1 MTTNSTL
8 AMRRIQRRIGFQRAI
23 TIACATALIAALTA
37 CSSPT
42 DSNAQAAATTPG
54 NVTLS
59 AAQRSHIELH
69 TIAASTY
76 SNTIETTGSVDF
88 DNDRATSVLAP
99 ISGPVSRIVV
109 APGEKV
115 AKGQALAFVD
125 SPDFATATSTYSK
138 TVVAAANA
146 RKIADVDKDLFA
158 HDGVS
163 QRENQQAQTDAA
175 SAEADR
181 DAALQALNGLGVDA
195 NTIKSLAAGKGVAHV
210 QGVIRSPIAGT
221 VAEKLISPGQLLQAG
236 STPCFTVADLSQVWV
251 MAQLSGSEL
260 ASVHV
265 GDSADVL
272 VDGATKPLQGTVANI
287 SAVVDPDTRA
297 VTARVDVANPGDV
310 LKKQMYVG
318 VRIHSQKS
326 DSGILAPVSAI
337 LRDDENLPFVYALQH
352 DGSFARQAITLGDQ
366 VGDQYVVPEGLKAG
380 DQIVVNGAI
389 FMQFMQSQ

>member
-8 AMRRIQRRIGFQRAI
+8 AMRRRQRRIGFQRAI
-23 TIACATALIAALTA
+23 TIACATALICSFTG
-37 CSSPT
+37 CSSSK
-42 DSNAQAAATTPG
+42 DSDAQAAATTPG
-54 NVTLS
+54 NVTLT
-59 AAQRSHIELH
+59 AAQRPHIQLH
-69 TIAASTY
+69 TISASTY
-76 SNTIETTGSVDF
+76 SKTIETTGSVDF

-99 ISGPVSRIVV
+99 ISGPVSRILV

-125 SPDFATATSTYSK
+125 SPDFAAATSTYSK
-138 TVVAAANA
+138 TVVAATNA

-163 QRENQQAQTDAA
+163 QRENQQAQTDAVA
-175 SAEADR
+175 AEADR

-195 NTIKSLAAGKGVAHV
+195 NTIKSLAAGKAVSHSE
-210 QGVIRSPIAGT
+210 GVIRAPIAGT

-251 MAQLSGSEL
+251 MAQLSGTEL
-260 ASVHV
+260 AAVKV

-272 VDGATKPLQGTVANI
+272 VDGTAKPLAGTVANI

-297 VTARVDVANPGDV
+297 VTARIDVANPGDV
-310 LKKQMYVG
+310 LKKQMYVS
-318 VRIHSQKS
+318 VRIHSQTQ

-337 LRDDENLPFVYALQH
+337 LRDDENLPFVYALQA
-352 DGSFARQAITLGDQ
+352 DGSFARQSITLGDQ
-366 VGDQYVVPEGLKAG
+366 IGDQYVVPSGLKAG
-380 DQIVVNGAI
+380 DQIVVNGGI
-389 FMQFMQSQ
+389 FMQFMQ